1 MATGVTKAE
10 IGSTAPPTA
19 HDVHLEP
26 LPLPPRSAT
35 MRLSYPERSTEEE
48 VLAVHGR
55 PFVTIDDNASHPSPS
70 SALEPNALVWADN
83 FYASL
88 KLLESQ
94 AEQVSLV
101 YLDPP
106 YCTGFDFQSRAQQH
120 AYSDQLAPAEYVEF
134 MRRRLILLREL
145 LSPYGSLYL
154 HIGHQMLGHVKVLLD
169 EVFGASNF
177 RNLIIRRKC
186 SSKNYTRRQLP
197 NLHDYIL
204 FYSKSPNYIWNR
216 PSDQASDA
224 WIAKEYPKQDAR
236 GRYKL
241 VPIHAPGI
249 RNGPCGQPWR
259 DMSPPPGKHWQ
270 FVPDKLEQLDKSGEM
285 HWSRNGNPRRKVY
298 LEESKGV
305 ALTDYWPDYR
315 DAHHQSIPVTGY
327 PTEKNLQ
334 LLKTIVAASSNP
346 NDIVLDPFCG
356 SGTTVDAAHQL
367 ERRWVGFDA
376 SLSAI
381 EASVRRLRTGVSKM
395 GDYVVREQAP
405 GSPSSSAGQETP
417 EQPVRK
423 ISKFT
428 LHCDSGFF
436 VEHRD
441 EVERIARINRRFQ
454 PASIASRHHLISTG
468 S

>member
-10 IGSTAPPTA
+10 IGSVAPPTA

-26 LPLPPRSAT
+26 LPLPPRNAT
-35 MRLSYPERSTEEE
+35 VRLSYPERSTEDDI
-48 VLAVHGR
+48 LAVEGR
-55 PFVTIDDNASHPSPS
+55 PFIAIDDEGRPTPS
-70 SALEPNALVWADN
+70 SAITPNALVWADN
-83 FYASL
+83 YYASL
-88 KLLESQ
+88 KLLESH
-94 AEQVSLV
+94 AGQVSLV

-120 AYSDQLAPAEYVEF
+120 AYSDQLTPAEYVEF
-134 MRRRLILLREL
+134 IRRRLVLLREL
-145 LSPYGSLYL
+145 LSSSGSIYL

-169 EVFGASNF
+169 EVFGPSNF

-204 FYSKSPNYIWNR
+204 FYSKGPNYIWNR
-216 PSDQASDA
+216 PSDQASEA

-241 VPIHAPGI
+241 VPIHAPGV

-259 DMSPPPGKHWQ
+259 GMTPPPGKHWQ

-285 HWSRNGNPRRKVY
+285 HWSCNGNPRRKVY
-298 LEESKGV
+298 LDESKGV
-305 ALTDYWPDYR
+305 ALTDYWPNFR

-346 NDIVLDPFCG
+346 SDIVLDPFCG
-356 SGTTVDAAHQL
+356 SGTTVDAANQL
-367 ERRWVGFDA
+367 ERQWIGFDA

-381 EASVRRLRTGVSKM
+381 EASTKRLRTGISKM
-395 GDYVVREQAP
+395 GDYVIRAQVPESLSLFSGRE
-405 GSPSSSAGQETP
+405 SPQQLAHKDAT
-417 EQPVRK
+417 
-423 ISKFT
+423 FT
-428 LHCDSGFF
+428 LQCDSGFF
-436 VEHRD
+436 VEHQE
-441 EVERIARINRRFQ
+441 EVERVTRIK
-454 PASIASRHHLISTG
+454 
-468 S
+468 